1 MLVPLK
7 RKSFEELIPLIST
20 GPQYGFY
27 WGKPPD
33 FLKRMLISVVG
44 VVLIW
49 LLGRFLGD
57 VLQFLVGLILGL
69 YWLWAPVYWASRRNL
84 KARRYNYGGF
94 WRGQVLNVSI
104 SEELIG
110 KEETVNQRGDLVIIE
125 NRERRLNLEV
135 GDQTGFATNTQVI
148 LRRNHQLIRRGDVA
162 EAMVL
167 SNRADLSQIVR
178 VSDVYIPAHK
188 LWISDYPMIRHD
200 IFEQISRSLRGR
212 RKPTSTIDV

>member
-125 NRERRLNLEV
+125 NCERRLNLEV